1 MPVYEYQCEACS
13 NRFEKRQRFSDEP
26 LTECPVCG
34 GPVHKVIQP
43 VGVIF
48 KGSGF
53 YVTDN
58 RGKSSTAPP
67 TRKDG
72 DSAGSGET
80 GASGEKKTES
90 AKTETVTPATASG
103 GETKSN

>member
-1 MPVYEYQCEACS
+1 MPVYEYQCENCRF
-13 NRFEKRQRFSDEP
+13 RFEKMQRFSDAP
-26 LTECPVCG
+26 LTECPQCG
-34 GPVHKVIQP
+34 GPIHKIIQP

-58 RGKSSTAPP
+58 RGKSSTTPP

-72 DSAGSGET
+72 DGKSDAGSG
-80 GASGEKKTES
+80 TES
-90 AKTETVTPATASG
+90 ASSEPAAPAPKAAESPG
-103 GETKSN
+103 S

>member
-1 MPVYEYQCEACS
+1 MPVYEYECENCHF
-13 NRFEKRQRFSDEP
+13 RFEKWQRFSDEP
-26 LTECPVCG
+26 LIVCPNCAG
-34 GPVHKVIQP
+34 LLRKVIGP

-67 TRKDG
+67 TRKDEG
-72 DSAGSGET
+72 GKPGET
-80 GASGEKKTES
+80 TSTPGAASES
-90 AKTETVTPATASG
+90 TPSAPTSSTPDAG
-103 GETKSN
+103 